1 MDRPVLHDSPPL
13 LDTLE
18 PQADAPPQVELCR
31 LDHRA
36 FTRLGAVAFR
46 RAETDGIPVMVVPLG
61 EREAAVP
68 LRSLQRELAIEDN
81 SADGRMLGLIAE
93 ALDFVSGLAL
103 GDELPAEVLTGKA
116 SWAPAPHHLWLTAS
130 RLRMQLLAWLLPG
143 NQFGSDDR
151 ASMERLV
158 SDPKMRLQVQKAFEK
173 AARVLGLNQPEDV
186 VSAVDDLAGELA
198 YIEALREG
206 LLGRVQ
212 ALLRRLTL
220 VQQGR
225 GMDLNRLEMLQ
236 QVGRLATIALR
247 QIRQRFDEVDAHTGE
262 VIAALRNAEGQKSFI
277 RSHRDQLYRAS
288 RGWESILSDWD
299 LVGSGMDEAFW
310 ALMSRSYHF
319 LAPRFM
325 PVTEWRRLGD
335 GNAASAPVRPAAMT
349 W

>member
-1 MDRPVLHDSPPL
+1 MLHDPPPL

-18 PQADAPPQVELCR
+18 PQADVAPPVKLCR

-36 FTRLGAVAFR
+36 FTKLGAVAFR

-93 ALDFVSGLAL
+93 ALDFVSGLSL

-116 SWAPAPHHLWLTAS
+116 SWAPAPHHLWLAAS

-143 NQFGSDDR
+143 SQFASDDR

-158 SDPKMRLQVQKAFEK
+158 SDPKMRVQVQNAFDK
-173 AARVLGLNQPEDV
+173 AARVLGLKQPEDV
-186 VSAVDDLAGELA
+186 VTAVDDLAGELA

-212 ALLRRLTL
+212 ALVRRLTL

-225 GMDLNRLEMLQ
+225 GMDVNRQEMFQ

-288 RGWESILSDWD
+288 RGWDSILSDWD
-299 LVGSGMDEAFW
+299 VVGSGMDETFW

-335 GNAASAPVRPAAMT
+335 GDAVSAPVRPAAMT

>member
-1 MDRPVLHDSPPL
+1 L

-18 PQADAPPQVELCR
+18 PQADALPRVEVCR

-36 FTRLGAVAFR
+36 FTKLGAVAFR
-46 RAETDGIPVMVVPLG
+46 RAETDGTPVMVMPLG

-116 SWAPAPHHLWLTAS
+116 SWAPAPRHLWLAAS

-143 NQFGSDDR
+143 TNAAFDDR

-158 SDPKMRLQVQKAFEK
+158 SDPKMRAQVQRAFEK
-173 AARVLGLNQPEDV
+173 AARVLGLTQPEDV
-186 VSAVDDLAGELA
+186 VTAVDDLAGELA

-212 ALLRRLTL
+212 ALVRRLTL
-220 VQQGR
+220 VQQSR
-225 GMDLNRLEMLQ
+225 GVDLHRLEMLQ

-299 LVGSGMDEAFW
+299 LVGTGLDEAFW

-335 GNAASAPVRPAAMT
+335 GEAVSASVRPAAMT